1 MRGELTFI
9 LGGARSGKSTL
20 AERLARQGERVLYA
34 ATAEGRDE
42 EMRRRI
48 AAHRA
53 ARPEHWDT
61 LEEPLDLAGALRF
74 VHNRYDTVLIDCLTL
89 WISNLLLDRH
99 PEEAEHHQR
108 GGEGETS
115 ILSTTSRLL
124 ALVASSDANWIVVSN
139 EVGLG
144 VVPPSPLGRAYRDIL
159 GRVNQ
164 MVAAQARDVYLMVAG
179 LPLQVKPA
187 GPPPV
192 GPGAVRRERSC

>member
-1 MRGELTFI
+1 MFGELTFI

-20 AERLARQGERVLYA
+20 AEQLARQGERVLYV

-61 LEEPLDLAGALRF
+61 VEEPLELVAALRPIRD
-74 VHNRYDTVLIDCLTL
+74 RYDTVLVDCLTL
-89 WISNLLLDRH
+89 WVSNLLLQRQAAG
-99 PEEAEHHQR
+99 EAVDAIENR
-108 GGEGETS
+108 
-115 ILSTTSRLL
+115 ILNASRELL
-124 ALVASSDANWIVVSN
+124 HLVANSGGGWIMVSN

-144 VVPPSPLGRAYRDIL
+144 VVPGSPLGRAYRDLL

-192 GPGAVRRERSC
+192 GPGAVRRERRC

>member
-1 MRGELTFI
+1 MFGELTFI

-20 AERLARQGERVLYA
+20 AEQLAARGERVLYV

-48 AAHRA
+48 AAHQA
-53 ARPEHWDT
+53 ARPQHWDT
-61 LEEPLDLAGALRF
+61 VEEPLDLAGALRP

-89 WISNLLLDRH
+89 WVSNLLLGRQPGAADDAI
-99 PEEAEHHQR
+99 EER
-108 GGEGETS
+108 
-115 ILSTTSRLL
+115 ILNTARELL
-124 ALVASSDANWIVVSN
+124 QLVASSGAGWIMVSN

-144 VVPPSPLGRAYRDIL
+144 VVPGSPLGRTYRDLL

-164 MVAAQARDVYLMVAG
+164 LIAAQARVVYLMVAG

-187 GPPPV
+187 PTGLAR
-192 GPGAVRRERSC
+192 GTAAAHDG

>member
-20 AERLARQGERVLYA
+20 AERLARQGERVLYV

-48 AAHRA
+48 AAHQA
-53 ARPEHWDT
+53 ARPQHWDT
-61 LEEPLDLAGALRF
+61 VEEPLDLAGALRP

-89 WISNLLLDRH
+89 WVSNLLLGRQPGAADDAI
-99 PEEAEHHQR
+99 EER
-108 GGEGETS
+108 
-115 ILSTTSRLL
+115 ILNTARELL
-124 ALVASSDANWIVVSN
+124 QLVASSGAGWIMVSN

-144 VVPPSPLGRAYRDIL
+144 VVPGSPLGRSYRDLL

-164 MVAAQARDVYLMVAG
+164 LAAAHARQVYLMGAG

-192 GPGAVRRERSC
+192 GPGAVRRERRC

>member
-20 AERLARQGERVLYA
+20 AERLARQGERVLYV

-48 AAHRA
+48 AAHQA
-53 ARPEHWDT
+53 ARPQHWDT
-61 LEEPLDLAGALRF
+61 VEEPLDLAGALRP

-89 WISNLLLDRH
+89 WVSNLLLGRQPGAADDAI
-99 PEEAEHHQR
+99 EER
-108 GGEGETS
+108 
-115 ILSTTSRLL
+115 ILNTARELL
-124 ALVASSDANWIVVSN
+124 QLVASSGAGWIMVSN

-144 VVPPSPLGRAYRDIL
+144 VVPGSPLGRSYRDLL

-164 MVAAQARDVYLMVAG
+164 LAAAHARQVYLMVAG

-192 GPGAVRRERSC
+192 GPGAVRRERRC

>member
-1 MRGELTFI
+1 MTFI
-9 LGGARSGKSTL
+9 IGGARSGKSTL
-20 AERLARQGERVLYA
+20 AEQLARQGERVLYV
-34 ATAEGRDE
+34 ATAESRDE

-48 AAHRA
+48 AAYRA

-61 LEEPLDLAGALRF
+61 VEEPLDLAGALRP

-89 WISNLLLDRH
+89 WVSNLLLGRQPGAADDAI
-99 PEEAEHHQR
+99 EER
-108 GGEGETS
+108 
-115 ILSTTSRLL
+115 ILNTARELL
-124 ALVASSDANWIVVSN
+124 QLVASSGAGWIMVSN

-144 VVPPSPLGRAYRDIL
+144 VVPGSPLGRAYRDLL

-164 MVAAQARDVYLMVAG
+164 LAAAHARQVYLMVAG

-192 GPGAVRRERSC
+192 GPGAVRRERRC

>member
-1 MRGELTFI
+1 MFGELTFI

-20 AERLARQGERVLYA
+20 AEQLAARGERVLYV

-48 AAHRA
+48 AAHQA
-53 ARPEHWDT
+53 ARPQHWDT
-61 LEEPLDLAGALRF
+61 VEEPLDLAGALRP

-89 WISNLLLDRH
+89 WVSNLLLGRQPGAADDAI
-99 PEEAEHHQR
+99 EER
-108 GGEGETS
+108 
-115 ILSTTSRLL
+115 ILNTARELL
-124 ALVASSDANWIVVSN
+124 QLVASSGAGWIMVSN

-144 VVPPSPLGRAYRDIL
+144 VVPGSPLGRAYRDLL

-164 MVAAQARDVYLMVAG
+164 LIAAHARQVYLMVAG

-192 GPGAVRRERSC
+192 GPGAVRRERRC

>member
-1 MRGELTFI
+1 MFGELTFI

-20 AERLARQGERVLYA
+20 AEQLAARGERVLYV

-61 LEEPLDLAGALRF
+61 LEEPLELVAALRPIRD
-74 VHNRYDTVLIDCLTL
+74 RYDTVLVDCLTL
-89 WISNLLLDRH
+89 WVSNLLLQRQAAGAAEDAI
-99 PEEAEHHQR
+99 EERVLNAARE
-108 GGEGETS
+108 
-115 ILSTTSRLL
+115 LL
-124 ALVASSDANWIVVSN
+124 QLVAISGGGWIMVSN

-144 VVPPSPLGRAYRDIL
+144 VVPGSPLGRAYRDLL

-164 MVAAQARDVYLMVAG
+164 LVAAQAREVYLMVAG

-187 GPPPV
+187 PTGLAR
-192 GPGAVRRERSC
+192 GTAAAHDG